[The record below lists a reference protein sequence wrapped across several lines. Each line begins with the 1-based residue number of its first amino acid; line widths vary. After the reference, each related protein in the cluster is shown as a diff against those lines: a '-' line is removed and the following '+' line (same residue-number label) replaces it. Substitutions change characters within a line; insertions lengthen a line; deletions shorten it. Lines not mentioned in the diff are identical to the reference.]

1 MANFELSKYQK
12 NILDYFKKHPHD
24 NMVIEALAGSG
35 KSSTNV
41 LLTET
46 TKTSDVYLAFNTT
59 VAKEFREKVKNPKT
73 KVYTIHSL
81 AFSIMCQNIKND
93 YEKGELTFKEPKVN
107 NWKIYNAIDKEIARN
122 YNPKTFEDK
131 VYLRN
136 NLFTTYNLIRL
147 TMGDIEDRDDIADL
161 VSSHDLFNEFDSD
174 NNKRRFVP
182 EIKEIQSS
190 LLNIY
195 EYDWSEFEHKGEV
208 DFTDMLYITY
218 WQLKNEEW
226 EVPYWNL
233 YTNVYLD
240 ECIPGDSYVKGKEI
254 SFRVKTLFN
263 LYSNNEPLPLLKSY
277 NHKKNYF
284 EYKKIVNVKEIGER
298 EVYYICLQDGHR
310 IKATINH
317 PLLTTTRGYV
327 PVGELK
333 IGEDYICLD
342 KINEQMCIYLE
353 SSRVI
358 SVDPIGVQTVYD
370 IEVEDNH
377 NFVYSISSSH
387 KNSGVVMH
395 NCQDLSKLQLSFIP
409 FIKRSGGRVVATGD
423 FFQSAYFFAGGDSEA
438 FNSIPSRFSPCKKF
452 PLPVTY
458 RCPLSHVELI
468 NNKFGIP
475 LEARPKA
482 PQGKI
487 IEIEKENILKYIK
500 PGDMVISRKNRW
512 LGSVIIELISNG
524 YKIFTEDK
532 EMVDNLKKLVD
543 TKKFPSAVSLKNGLN
558 KIVSECQNKI
568 IELSNTDNEIDSK
581 KGKTKED
588 IEEEV
593 TEFSN
598 QLASMS
604 ALNKKLDNVS
614 LLEKIV
620 DYYCSVYSPNSS
632 SSKIITYID
641 EILSLIPSHDA
652 IRVTS
657 VHKAK
662 GLEADNVFVLNKGD
676 ICQARGAEQAQQ
688 ERNLSYISLT
698 RAKNIMYLV
707 FEPEVEEAKKKAAMQ
722 KQAREEYE
730 DYDE

>member
-1 MANFELSKYQK
+1 MADFELSKYQK
-12 NILDYFKKHPHD
+12 DILDYFKKHPHD

-93 YEKGELTFKEPKVN
+93 YEKGELSFKEPKVN
-107 NWKIYNAIDKEIARN
+107 NWKIYNAIDKEIAKN
-122 YNPKTFEDK
+122 YKPKTFEDK

-240 ECIPGDSYVKGKEI
+240 EC
-254 SFRVKTLFN
+254 
-263 LYSNNEPLPLLKSY
+263 
-277 NHKKNYF
+277 
-284 EYKKIVNVKEIGER
+284 
-298 EVYYICLQDGHR
+298 
-310 IKATINH
+310 
-317 PLLTTTRGYV
+317 
-327 PVGELK
+327 
-333 IGEDYICLD
+333 
-342 KINEQMCIYLE
+342 
-353 SSRVI
+353 
-358 SVDPIGVQTVYD
+358 
-370 IEVEDNH
+370 
-377 NFVYSISSSH
+377 
-387 KNSGVVMH
+387 
-395 NCQDLSKLQLSFIP
+395 QDLSKLQLSFVP

-423 FFQSAYFFAGGDSEA
+423 FFQSCYFFAGGDSEA
-438 FNSIPSRFSPCKKF
+438 FNSIPVRFYPCKKF

-458 RCPLSHVELI
+458 RCPQSHVELI

-487 IEIEKENILKYIK
+487 MEIEKENILKYIK

-512 LGSVIIELISNG
+512 LGSVIVELISNG

-568 IELSNTDNEIDSK
+568 IELSNTDNEIDNK
-581 KGKTKED
+581 KEKTKED

-620 DYYCSVYSPNSS
+620 DYYCSIYSSHSS
-632 SSKIITYID
+632 SSKIIDYID
-641 EILSLIPSHDA
+641 EILSLNPTPDS
-652 IRVTS
+652 IRITS

-698 RAKNIMYLV
+698 RAKNNMYLV
-707 FEPEVEEAKKKAAMQ
+707 FEPEVEEAKKRAAMQ